1 MCKWLASNDHK
12 MALLCQ
18 NGTYSISKRYH
29 QTCKCLRFP
38 LHWDQRIYIWLPNL
52 WSKHRAVLRIPIK
65 FITLD
70 TMQINGMTLHRLIKM
85 TQACA
90 QISVYEANKMQ
101 KFFFNFY
108 YYYQFSIFIIKCVS
122 KVCLQTACLDLNS
135 RMMFDILML
144 SQFTGIVF
152 QASWHNLHSPVFK

>member
-1 MCKWLASNDHK
+1 MDMSVLCANGWRQMTTKWPYFVK
-12 MALLCQ
+12 MAH
-18 NGTYSISKRYH
+18 SISKRYH

-90 QISVYEANKMQ
+90 QISVYEANKC
-101 KFFFNFY
+101 KVFF
-108 YYYQFSIFIIKCVS
+108 QFFIIINSAFLLSNVFLKSVS
-122 KVCLQTACLDLNS
+122 KQPVWTLIAGWCLT
-135 RMMFDILML
+135 F
-144 SQFTGIVF
+144 
-152 QASWHNLHSPVFK
+152 